1 MKGNSLTFI
10 LFIHQLRANFP
21 GKNLLIIVD
30 NASIHKSKK
39 MKIFLEKHKEI
50 TLYHLPTY
58 SPEYNPVE
66 KIWWWIKPKVYGLFA
81 FKNGL
86 QELLKRFRKLVLA
99 YNRNE
104 LTSPLELNLQIFKNT
119 ISFIAD

>member
-1 MKGNSLTFI
+1 
-10 LFIHQLRANFP
+10 LR
-21 GKNLLIIVD
+21 
-30 NASIHKSKK
+30 
-39 MKIFLEKHKEI
+39 KHKEI

-86 QELLKRFRKLVLA
+86 KELLKRFRNLVTA
-99 YNRNE
+99 YNKNE
-104 LTSPLELNLQIFKNT
+104 LISPLELKLDIFKKT